1 MTQYLRPI
9 TRRVTIRFLAAR
21 PLLAATAIFAALATP
36 ALAAPAGDEY
46 LPKVPKAAG
55 KELATGQNGDGTIL
69 EPAVRGAGQN
79 GDGAGGGGDPAQ
91 GSGSLR
97 PAAAGD
103 SGSGSSAL
111 LDPIVLLVIAGV
123 VAATAGMMLRRHQA
137 DGEVPASPGGTP
149 RGTSSERPT
158 PDGRIVNGEDG
169 PGEGAAPD
177 PPEKDK
183 G

>member
-9 TRRVTIRFLAAR
+9 TRRVTIRPRAAW
-21 PLLAATAIFAALATP
+21 LVLAATAAFVALATP
-36 ALAAPAGDEY
+36 PRAAPPGDEY
-46 LPKVPKAAG
+46 LPNVPKAAG
-55 KELATGQNGDGTIL
+55 KELATGQNGGGTIL

-79 GDGAGGGGDPAQ
+79 GGGSGDPAQ
-91 GSGSLR
+91 DAGSLR

-123 VAATAGMMLRRHQA
+123 VAATAGMMLRRRQA
-137 DGEVPASPGGTP
+137 DGPAPEGPGGAP
-149 RGTSSERPT
+149 RETSSERPT
-158 PDGRIVNGEDG
+158 PDGRIVNGEDD
-169 PGEGAAPD
+169 PGAGAAPD

>member
-9 TRRVTIRFLAAR
+9 TRRVTIPSLAAR
-21 PLLAATAIFAALATP
+21 PLLAATAIIAAMATP

-55 KELATGQNGDGTIL
+55 KELATGENGGGTIL
-69 EPAVRGAGQN
+69 EPGVRGAGQN
-79 GDGAGGGGDPAQ
+79 GDGSGGGDPAQ
-91 GSGSLR
+91 GAGSLQ
-97 PAAAGD
+97 PASAAD
-103 SGSGSSAL
+103 SDSGSSAL

-123 VAATAGMMLRRHQA
+123 VAATAAMMLRRRQA
-137 DGEVPASPGGTP
+137 DGEVPDRPGGTP
-149 RGTSSERPT
+149 RETSSERPT

-169 PGEGAAPD
+169 PGGGAAPD
-177 PPEKDK
+177 PPEKDE